1 MESES
6 AHTCSFYID
15 ESLKQTLR
23 SCITQVLCLPL
34 RSSLGQALRPC
45 ITIRK
50 TIRAAE
56 KSFPVIAMPIED
68 HFEDTNIDQEGPKQC
83 GIFAHK
89 YEAGSVATITN
100 TVHGGSWE
108 SAAVLDTIYVAPRS
122 GLLVQYLCLP

>member
-1 MESES
+1 MSHS
-6 AHTCSFYID
+6 VPAWPFKLQ
-15 ESLKQTLR
+15 SLEFSPAT
-23 SCITQVLCLPL
+23 
-34 RSSLGQALRPC
+34 SSL
-45 ITIRK
+45 
-50 TIRAAE
+50 
-56 KSFPVIAMPIED
+56 PIED

-108 SAAVLDTIYVAPRS
+108 SAVVLDTIYVAPRS